1 MFSHQQTEACLATRR
16 SGPAE
21 KDAGEALVVLVTNY
35 QGHSSADQPALSEPE
50 LSLEEEK
57 EEKEEG
63 DERKEEEEP
72 EPEPDEKDRALAE
85 TLRSVVRGWL
95 EEQNDVNYNK
105 TVISGTD
112 KQISTQPACVL

>member
-35 QGHSSADQPALSEPE
+35 HGHSSADQPAQSEPE
-50 LSLEEEK
+50 LSVEEEM
-57 EEKEEG
+57 EEADG
-63 DERKEEEEP
+63 RVEEEEP

-85 TLRSVVRGWL
+85 TLRSVVAGWL
-95 EEQNDVNYNK
+95 QEQNDVNYNN
-105 TVISGTD
+105 TVISGKD
-112 KQISTQPACVL
+112 QQINTQLACVL